1 MSNPKQKPLQ
11 SLRMPPAN
19 QFGLEL
25 HSMVS
30 PKSLQHFSAAM
41 CEQLRENT
49 INKAHRERGSLSFLR
64 APSGDPQIPLP
75 PPIGCLTKWRGHN
88 FLCGSWRDSD
98 PFLTMRSSTCSFS
111 CAPQPA
117 LCIEIPKG
125 EVRKA
130 LSWPPAALGGGPRT

>member
-11 SLRMPPAN
+11 SPHTPPAQ

-30 PKSLQHFSAAM
+30 GGSLHHFAAAA
-41 CEQLRENT
+41 CEEQLENT
-49 INKAHRERGSLSFLR
+49 INKPHRKHGSQSFLC
-64 APSGDPQIPLP
+64 APTGDPQVPLP
-75 PPIGCLTKWRGHN
+75 PSIGCLTKWRGHK
-88 FLCGSWRDSD
+88 FLCGSGRDSD

-111 CAPQPA
+111 CAPQPG

-125 EVRKA
+125 DARKA
-130 LSWPPAALGGGPRT
+130 LSWPSAALGGGSRT